1 MFLFLFLREFFIS
14 YNENYLLIIER
25 RFKMVKEAMSIDV
38 SSSTE
43 SNKRGRISLYF
54 DDENNERACYEI
66 KIEQARWLRHAL
78 KHAINLRK
86 EK

>member
-1 MFLFLFLREFFIS
+1 
-14 YNENYLLIIER
+14 
-25 RFKMVKEAMSIDV
+25 MVKDAMSIDV
-38 SSSTE
+38 SSSTA
-43 SNKRGRISLYF
+43 STKHGRSTLYF
-54 DDENNERACYEI
+54 DDENGETACYEI